1 MDNKKIPTSIG
12 AIVLVIIAITAG
24 MFVWVY
30 EKGQGWDTEMAVTQ
44 LRAAPRPV
52 AKNNEQ
58 VFEEPQTKKQ
68 PTLNEEMFIDDSF
81 VSGIKNV
88 EWYKVDY
95 FLFQNAA
102 LLPDTIDLIKKKT
115 GYERSRA
122 ISAGSNSWI
131 LLVKNSIDSDVV
143 YFLSTDY
150 DLNPDITQSNVY
162 SLNLKTSKVEE
173 LHDLSVEFFRY
184 RLVGIQKDRLIL
196 FKMIRDSSP
205 GPCYNSWVDAFEH
218 PLPRPEN
225 LSHLYSED
233 AVTMKYLD
241 LNKIK
246 DGLLDFSIP
255 KEKYLYEE
263 EKAKECKRNFS
274 K

>member
-88 EWYKVDY
+88 EWYDETNCRKD
-95 FLFQNAA
+95 
-102 LLPDTIDLIKKKT
+102 LL
-115 GYERSRA
+115 
-122 ISAGSNSWI
+122 
-131 LLVKNSIDSDVV
+131 
-143 YFLSTDY
+143 
-150 DLNPDITQSNVY
+150 
-162 SLNLKTSKVEE
+162 
-173 LHDLSVEFFRY
+173 
-184 RLVGIQKDRLIL
+184 
-196 FKMIRDSSP
+196 
-205 GPCYNSWVDAFEH
+205 
-218 PLPRPEN
+218 
-225 LSHLYSED
+225 
-233 AVTMKYLD
+233 
-241 LNKIK
+241 
-246 DGLLDFSIP
+246 
-255 KEKYLYEE
+255 
-263 EKAKECKRNFS
+263 
-274 K
+274 